1 MIPNN
6 PHMPDKYCPACG
18 AIWIPD
24 KVLEAV
30 PTCLCSCVS
39 VGTIRYDPVSKSELK
54 VKPRITIMARKH
66 MNCPFP
72 PYAAGESDEQ

>member
-18 AIWIPD
+18 AIWVPHAMGD
-24 KVLEAV
+24 V
-30 PTCLCSCVS
+30 PTCQCSWIPV
-39 VGTIRYDPVSKSELK
+39 DPVPRSELK
-54 VKPRITIMARKH
+54 IRPLITEMARWY

-72 PYAAGESDEQ
+72 RWSE